1 MPRLVGSSD
10 TRVAVSQY
18 PGDAITFMLDVA
30 SVQATLLKSTET
42 HLVVIVD
49 KPDGSCQQWEIGR
62 EESWALGWY
71 NSHQSR
77 ITTTV
82 AELMRSSQL
91 AVDDQVRPSRVRL
104 CPVPSSPPSV
114 PQVST
119 VVFCTLCYPYGQGT
133 AAAFDLAP
141 MDDCPAGSYV
151 PVEVRLYELMGREL
165 LLALYLPVRGLARG
179 CVMQLGRPHPCILP
193 IET

>member
-82 AELMRSSQL
+82 AELMRSSPL
-91 AVDDQVRPSRVRL
+91 AVDDQVRPCRVRASISCASMSCTQL
-104 CPVPSSPPSV
+104 SARPFLRCRRSSSAPSATRTARARRQPLISPRW
-114 PQVST
+114 
-119 VVFCTLCYPYGQGT
+119 
-133 AAAFDLAP
+133 
-141 MDDCPAGSYV
+141 M
-151 PVEVRLYELMGREL
+151 
-165 LLALYLPVRGLARG
+165 
-179 CVMQLGRPHPCILP
+179 
-193 IET
+193 